1 MRNHLNQHGVL
12 NLYIKRDRR
21 AKNGIACQYRDPRYG
36 KAAFGEIKQY
46 RSLGSNINSA
56 MQQAM
61 ALNAIILPQI
71 VSKRVSA
78 IINAP
83 TLSVQHLKL
92 SKWIKSYIK
101 LHEEKL
107 SLGQIKPNT
116 WRAKKHVLGTIDKYH
131 GKLLISS
138 ITTKHIKQLLDIY
151 TKQGK
156 NRTAQSIRSV
166 YIDLF
171 TEAAQAG
178 EIASDFN
185 PAKVTKNPTSKV
197 EKSRLSIVQFE
208 AICHQQTY
216 APYLF
221 SYQLALLT
229 AQRRTDLCLLRKNKG
244 DDWLHRF
251 EQYKKNPN
259 HFITNSNGYASFAD
273 LVEHAPYSFIEDD
286 FLHIFQLKTGKL
298 LKIPLMLSIP
308 DLNLS
313 LGEIIKKAAICK
325 DSEFVLHHTVSRT
338 ANKTGDP
345 IHPDTLSRSFKS
357 ARIKAEIN
365 WPGTPASFHEIRSLS
380 ERIHRDQGID
390 TKVLCGHS
398 DQRMTDRYNDQRGF
412 GWEEV
417 KLI

>member
-1 MRNHLNQHGVL
+1 MRNYLNQHGVP
-12 NLYIKRDRR
+12 NLYIKKDCR

-36 KAAFGEIKQY
+36 KAGFGEIKQY
-46 RSLGSNINSA
+46 RSMGSNITSA
-56 MQQAM
+56 MQQAIE
-61 ALNAIILPQI
+61 LNAIILPQI
-71 VSKRVSA
+71 ANKRVSA

-92 SKWIKSYIK
+92 SKWIKTYIK

-107 SLGQIKPNT
+107 NQGQIKPNT
-116 WRAKKHVLGTIDKYH
+116 WRAKKHVIGTIDKFH
-131 GKLLISS
+131 GKQLISS
-138 ITTKHIKQLLDIY
+138 ITTKQIKQLLDIY

-171 TEAAQAG
+171 IEAAQAG

-185 PAKVTKNPTSKV
+185 PAKITKNPTSKV
-197 EKSRLSIVQFE
+197 EKSRLSITQFE
-208 AICHQQTY
+208 AICRQQPYT
-216 APYLF
+216 PYLL

-229 AQRRTDLCLLRKNKG
+229 GQRRSDLCLLRKNKG
-244 DDWLHRF
+244 DDWLQRF

-259 HFITNSNGYASFAD
+259 HFIKSANGYASFAD
-273 LVEHAPYSFIEDD
+273 LVEYAPYSFIEDN
-286 FLHIFQLKTGKL
+286 FLHIFQLKTSKL
-298 LKIPLMLSIP
+298 VKIPLSLSIP
-308 DLNLS
+308 ELGLS
-313 LGEIIKKAAICK
+313 IGETVEKAAICK
-325 DSEFVLHHTVSRT
+325 NSPFVLHHTTART
-338 ANKTGDP
+338 ANSVGDP
-345 IHPDTLSRSFKS
+345 IHPDTLSRSFKNS
-357 ARIKAEIN
+357 RLKAKIN
-365 WPGTPASFHEIRSLS
+365 WAGTPATFHEIRSLA
-380 ERIHRDQGID
+380 ERIYRKQGID